1 MCERTYACQEKEAAS
16 LPGVGQNTN
25 KARVQQ
31 AGQVMREKLKKEHD
45 TKVAR
50 EKELLEKDR
59 LRKDKAKKRT
69 VKREKQRGAG

>member
-1 MCERTYACQEKEAAS
+1 MQDKTPANLEN
-16 LPGVGQNTN
+16 VGANTN
-25 KARVQQ
+25 KARVHQ
-31 AGQVMREKLKKEHD
+31 AQTEMRVKMKSEHEKK
-45 TKVAR
+45 TVR